1 MTLVSTT
8 GQNLTPSK
16 KANIRKPIAF
26 GSQINQLQ
34 FLFNNRQTEE
44 IGILQRY
51 LNSIHKP
58 TFEELLSNDTKD
70 KQFGREKNLKEIFGT
85 QDLSIKICGH

>member
-8 GQNLTPSK
+8 GQNSTPSK

-44 IGILQRY
+44 IRILQRY

-58 TFEELLSNDTKD
+58 TFEELLSNDWKG
-70 KQFGREKNLKEIFGT
+70 KKFEKEKKLREIFQT
-85 QDLSIKICGH
+85 QDLSIKSCGN